1 MSATR
6 AALVFFRGV
15 PAAMTSAHAIP
26 SLSYLCFYNDRMQK
40 LGLCRVGYSGRT
52 TDKESCFSPPR
63 WALGL
68 LYKDVSF
75 MFIQDQSGSFWA
87 ACDPFSKASGTCEI
101 YSSAEA
107 THHEGYEGPRL
118 WDDNNPCTF
127 LSHPFSSAN
136 QTHQNDL
143 AADSFTL
150 RLSKQIPAKHARQST
165 MRSSQ
170 FAQLFVPHGWPKF
183 QEL

>member
-1 MSATR
+1 MLYHLCHIS
-6 AALVFFRGV
+6 VFTMV
-15 PAAMTSAHAIP
+15 
-26 SLSYLCFYNDRMQK
+26 MQK
-40 LGLCRVGYSGRT
+40 LGPCRVGYSGRT
-52 TDKESCFSPPR
+52 TEKGSCFNPPR

-68 LYKDVSF
+68 LYKNVSF

-127 LSHPFSSAN
+127 HLPSGSQTWQWKINHSVRRFLHVLTSSTVAMFDDTEGN
-136 QTHQNDL
+136 HSDIS
-143 AADSFTL
+143 DIIFTL
-150 RLSKQIPAKHARQST
+150 YQ
-165 MRSSQ
+165 
-170 FAQLFVPHGWPKF
+170 
-183 QEL
+183 